1 MIEWS
6 GVAVGGMLGAC
17 TRFFLTNHINARWRN
32 SFPLATFLINIVG
45 AFLLG
50 YIYVAARP
58 HNLVD
63 AWLRSGLGIGFI
75 GAFTTFSTF
84 MFEGVT
90 LRDRRATRVLF
101 LYFASS
107 AGVGLLGAWLGS
119 AL

>member
-1 MIEWS
+1 MIEWG

-17 TRFFLTNHINARWRN
+17 ARFYLTNEINDRWRR

-45 AFLLG
+45 AFFLG

-58 HNLVD
+58 HNLID

-90 LRDRRATRVLF
+90 LRDRRAMPMLF

-107 AGVGLLGAWLGS
+107 AGVGLLGAWVGS
-119 AL
+119 SL